1 MEREQTEVSCKRR
14 SSFTYKHVQ
23 HTYDCETHADFCEC
37 VHLETDNIVDSTGEA
52 RIEAVF
58 IHRHGL
64 DYE

>member
-1 MEREQTEVSCKRR
+1 MRI
-14 SSFTYKHVQ
+14 
-23 HTYDCETHADFCEC
+23 FCEC
-37 VHLETDNIVDSTGEA
+37 VHLETDNIVDSAGEA